1 MRIFGKT
8 LSEYLRFQAPI
19 LVLIVV
25 VGLARLALSLAGVPN
40 SAAKWLSVTVAVLIG
55 TVYYAVRAH
64 TTGFGSY
71 KQLLPP
77 LWIQSVVANGIVIV
91 GIVIGIAT
99 GRDNIFTAPEYS
111 GGGEGKTWFHVI
123 AHVVVGVVVFP
134 LITWALAS
142 LIYFVTKKVAP
153 RPGAGPSPAA
163 TV

>member
-1 MRIFGKT
+1 
-8 LSEYLRFQAPI
+8 LSGAH
-19 LVLIVV
+19 
-25 VGLARLALSLAGVPN
+25 
-40 SAAKWLSVTVAVLIG
+40 
-55 TVYYAVRAH
+55 YYAVRAH

-91 GIVIGIAT
+91 GIVIGIVT

-134 LITWALAS
+134 LITRAGARAARGQGLAGLGGGVARRHDGAALVGGGGARD
-142 LIYFVTKKVAP
+142 VHGRADPHRARVADHRLPGRPAGDVPPLHGSP
-153 RPGAGPSPAA
+153 RGPSSA
-163 TV
+163 T